1 MWRRSSSGP
10 TGAPS
15 KTFHPTTPPATAAT
29 PPHPGRRRFLVKR
42 GLLSAR
48 HLSAAQDFVWGA
60 AKEFGV
66 DRGAPDTWWDPQERW
81 GSGWVRP
88 TRTPLALPPD
98 EELEAGGARV
108 KGADGLW
115 AVQNIRSAHSRSAD
129 IDTKFTQPNWK
140 LHDIGTGSTLEPWLK
155 AMLAEMRPVVGQLL
169 GEPLRTPETDELSRA
184 RGVYTVW
191 PSRSAA
197 AGVAAGDVHVRSIL
211 VCSVIRISC

>member
-1 MWRRSSSGP
+1 M
-10 TGAPS
+10 
-15 KTFHPTTPPATAAT
+15 
-29 PPHPGRRRFLVKR
+29 
-42 GLLSAR
+42 
-48 HLSAAQDFVWGA
+48 
-60 AKEFGV
+60 
-66 DRGAPDTWWDPQERW
+66 
-81 GSGWVRP
+81 
-88 TRTPLALPPD
+88 
-98 EELEAGGARV
+98 
-108 KGADGLW
+108 
-115 AVQNIRSAHSRSAD
+115 QNIRSAHSRSAD

-211 VCSVIRISC
+211 DCSVIRISC

>member
-1 MWRRSSSGP
+1 M
-10 TGAPS
+10 
-15 KTFHPTTPPATAAT
+15 
-29 PPHPGRRRFLVKR
+29 
-42 GLLSAR
+42 
-48 HLSAAQDFVWGA
+48 
-60 AKEFGV
+60 
-66 DRGAPDTWWDPQERW
+66 
-81 GSGWVRP
+81 
-88 TRTPLALPPD
+88 
-98 EELEAGGARV
+98 

-197 AGVAAGDVHVRSIL
+197 AGVAAGDVHVRAMPL
-211 VCSVIRISC
+211 VSFSC

>member
-1 MWRRSSSGP
+1 
-10 TGAPS
+10 
-15 KTFHPTTPPATAAT
+15 
-29 PPHPGRRRFLVKR
+29 VKR

-211 VCSVIRISC
+211 DFSVIRISC